1 MFPKFYTRRLSD
13 RAWIRLQGP
22 SAAESC
28 WAGCCPPGPA
38 LPPRPSSLCQGR
50 GACWSAPPAC
60 PGAALADCC
69 PARPDLG
76 LAASE
81 TRPCPAAHLV
91 CPHPSRTGFDTQG
104 DARMQPRQ
112 SGRRLSDGFRFALT
126 WPTCVPTP
134 RSSGSPHLSSPTRQ
148 GSWAP
153 APRAW
158 HCSGSRPLR
167 VGTPAT
173 GRRSWG
179 SLHLAPGPVC
189 LCAQGRG
196 GACRA
201 GRRTNT
207 AEHTVTG
214 PRAASPPALCL
225 VCSSSRVRGAGG
237 RGGGDSEEVVGGRQ
251 KALPFAGGL
260 EPAAKGPDL
269 CAETSSPAP

>member
-1 MFPKFYTRRLSD
+1 
-13 RAWIRLQGP
+13 
-22 SAAESC
+22 
-28 WAGCCPPGPA
+28 
-38 LPPRPSSLCQGR
+38 
-50 GACWSAPPAC
+50 
-60 PGAALADCC
+60 
-69 PARPDLG
+69 
-76 LAASE
+76 
-81 TRPCPAAHLV
+81 
-91 CPHPSRTGFDTQG
+91 
-104 DARMQPRQ
+104 MQPRK

-126 WPTCVPTP
+126 WPTSVPTP

-148 GSWAP
+148 GSRAP

-179 SLHLAPGPVC
+179 SLHLAPGSVC

-251 KALPFAGGL
+251 KALAFAGGL

-269 CAETSSPAP
+269 CAETSSPAPWPFSGLQTRSLRFFPSSYTPWTAPRYSQSRELGLKLIPTPSALLIHPSIHSFIRSALTVRPASSMDATLGFRTM